1 MIKPKINLGA
11 RNFTEGVEY
20 IPFKKV
26 TTVTEDK
33 SVFMVNKL
41 VEEVMQEVD
50 GKRIKKVR
58 KIEKTSK
65 GINVRIG
72 GKSKYSTKSICS
84 NSNPYIVRSDSW
96 HDISVRIG
104 GSGNSGSSRGSR
116 SNDHV
121 SCSGNLQNVQKETR
135 SRCMEPRHTKRT
147 RAGSNQRTECLPTLL
162 PGEVTFR
169 KLRLLK
175 TSLIKYSKI
184 AAIPLATVSTF
195 FLGSLTDRA
204 YAATTN
210 SFFDGQGGSMFQTV
224 TNFFT
229 GQVQNA
235 IPDPIQKIVNWFG
248 EFTTLIE
255 NLPKQ
260 IGVLSADLMA
270 WIYQLCSDLIL
281 KTPLWL
287 FDNDWF
293 FNMCHLFSAVAL
305 GAAAVLT
312 IIEGIKRMLSGVK
325 DGRKPFVSQP
335 MEFSTIIKRWSM
347 VAGFTAVVPY
357 VFQKAFQF
365 LNFLSEKI
373 SSLGGHTMKA
383 AALSSSFSTID
394 VIALI
399 AFDIVLISTVIPLL
413 WQNGRRFFDLLT
425 LGVVTPLALVAG
437 YSIHTDI
444 YLTNGGRI

>member
-1 MIKPKINLGA
+1 
-11 RNFTEGVEY
+11 
-20 IPFKKV
+20 
-26 TTVTEDK
+26 
-33 SVFMVNKL
+33 
-41 VEEVMQEVD
+41 
-50 GKRIKKVR
+50 
-58 KIEKTSK
+58 
-65 GINVRIG
+65 
-72 GKSKYSTKSICS
+72 
-84 NSNPYIVRSDSW
+84 
-96 HDISVRIG
+96 
-104 GSGNSGSSRGSR
+104 
-116 SNDHV
+116 
-121 SCSGNLQNVQKETR
+121 
-135 SRCMEPRHTKRT
+135 
-147 RAGSNQRTECLPTLL
+147 
-162 PGEVTFR
+162 
-169 KLRLLK
+169 
-175 TSLIKYSKI
+175 
-184 AAIPLATVSTF
+184 
-195 FLGSLTDRA
+195 
-204 YAATTN
+204 
-210 SFFDGQGGSMFQTV
+210 MFQTV

-235 IPDPIQKIVNWFG
+235 IPDPIQKIMNWFG

-425 LGVVTPLALVAG
+425 LGVVTPLALVAWVFDS
-437 YSIHTDI
+437 YRH
-444 YLTNGGRI
+444 LFNQWWTNLKHLSLVQVFHSLFLLIIGWFIFGIPTPVDFTGTVIKLIVVIGGFARMTNPPRIIAKHLDSGGGMDEITGNKKKNPISTVMKNLAFSKKAALSPINIVKKAMKK

>member
-1 MIKPKINLGA
+1 
-11 RNFTEGVEY
+11 
-20 IPFKKV
+20 
-26 TTVTEDK
+26 
-33 SVFMVNKL
+33 
-41 VEEVMQEVD
+41 
-50 GKRIKKVR
+50 
-58 KIEKTSK
+58 
-65 GINVRIG
+65 
-72 GKSKYSTKSICS
+72 
-84 NSNPYIVRSDSW
+84 
-96 HDISVRIG
+96 
-104 GSGNSGSSRGSR
+104 
-116 SNDHV
+116 
-121 SCSGNLQNVQKETR
+121 
-135 SRCMEPRHTKRT
+135 MEPRHTKRT

-235 IPDPIQKIVNWFG
+235 IPDPIQKIMNWFG

-425 LGVVTPLALVAG
+425 LGVVTPLALVAWVFDS
-437 YSIHTDI
+437 YRH
-444 YLTNGGRI
+444 LFNQWWTNLKHLSLVQVFHSLFLLIIGWFIFGIPTPVDFTGTVIKLIVVIGGFARMTNPPRIIAKHLDSGGGMDEITGNKKKNPISTVMKNLAFSKKAALSPINIVKKAMKK